1 MKVQSAGLAIAM
13 AFGMIS
19 GACGSGSGSSS
30 GTGGKSSSGGAVG
43 TGGSSSSGGAPGTG
57 GSSSS
62 GGVVGTGGSSGSGGA
77 GGSCSNATPCGG
89 TLVGTWSVT
98 SSCLKVTGNL
108 DLTLVSM
115 GCSSS
120 PVTGSLQVSGTWTA
134 NSDGTYSDSTTTS
147 GDVQFTL
154 QASCLV
160 ISGTPATTCDK
171 AAGALSALG
180 YSTVNC
186 ASATGGGCT
195 CTAKV
200 QQALSSAS
208 GAYSISGNVVT
219 NVGDLAD
226 PYFTKYSYC
235 VSANSMTWTPQSTG
249 ATGTVTGS
257 IVLQKQ
263 GATGS
268 GGSGGA
274 PASGGVTGK
283 GGQSGSG
290 GAGGV
295 SASGGRSGSGGATN
309 SGGAT
314 GGTTSLGGNT
324 GSGGAATGGT
334 TAKGGNTGSGGTAAT
349 GGTPGTG
356 TGPCD
361 IYAAASCTCVAAHS
375 TVRALVGS
383 YSGALYQVKRADG
396 TTKDIPVLNGFADSS
411 VQDAFCT
418 SACTIT
424 KIYDQSGHGNFLSAE
439 TLDAEDTT
447 VRPMASVTG
456 HTAATATAE
465 TLNVGGHKVY
475 SLYTKAS
482 QAYWRDGSTS
492 GMPINAEPQ
501 GIYMVTSGTHYNA
514 GCCYDYG
521 NGETKRI
528 YVAGPSM
535 DAVNFSGS
543 PAIWGSGAGNG
554 PWVMADLE
562 GGVFSGSTAGNNP
575 NNPSQTAKY
584 VTAVEKNNGTT
595 AFALRGGDA
604 TSGALGTYYSGAL
617 PAGKNPMKKQGS
629 IILGSGGDCCYSNSN
644 ASYGTFY
651 EGAIVAG
658 YPSDATD
665 NAIQANIVAAKYGQ

>member
-1 MKVQSAGLAIAM
+1 M
-13 AFGMIS
+13 
-19 GACGSGSGSSS
+19 
-30 GTGGKSSSGGAVG
+30 T
-43 TGGSSSSGGAPGTG
+43 
-57 GSSSS
+57 
-62 GGVVGTGGSSGSGGA
+62 
-77 GGSCSNATPCGG
+77 
-89 TLVGTWSVT
+89 
-98 SSCLKVTGNL
+98 
-108 DLTLVSM
+108 
-115 GCSSS
+115 
-120 PVTGSLQVSGTWTA
+120 GTWTA

-147 GDVQFTL
+147 GDAQFAL
-154 QASCLV
+154 DASCLV
-160 ISGTPATTCDK
+160 ISGTPATTCEK
-171 AAGALSALG
+171 AAGALTALG

-186 ASATGGGCT
+186 TSATGGGCA

-208 GAYSISGNVVT
+208 GAYSTSGNVVT

-226 PYFTKYSYC
+226 PYFTKLSYC
-235 VSANSMTWTPQSTG
+235 VSGNTMTWTPQSTG
-249 ATGTVTGS
+249 MTGTLTGS

-263 GATGS
+263 GTT
-268 GGSGGA
+268 GSGGA
-274 PASGGVTGK
+274 PGSGGVMGGGGATGK
-283 GGQSGSG
+283 GGSSGASG
-290 GAGGV
+290 GASGT
-295 SASGGRSGSGGATN
+295 GGRSGTGGITN
-309 SGGAT
+309 SGGAA
-314 GGTTSLGGNT
+314 GGSTSLGGNT
-324 GSGGAATGGT
+324 GTGGAASGGA
-334 TAKGGNTGSGGTAAT
+334 TAKGGATGSGGTAAT
-349 GGTPGTG
+349 GGTTGGTTGTG
-356 TGPCD
+356 TAPCD

-456 HTAATATAE
+456 HTAASATAE

-482 QAYWRDGSTS
+482 QAYWRDGSKT
-492 GMPINAEPQ
+492 GMPTGASPQ
-501 GIYMVTSGTHYNA
+501 GVYMVTSGTHYNA

-521 NGETKRI
+521 NGETSRT
-528 YVAGPSM
+528 YVAGPTM
-535 DAVNFSGS
+535 DAVNFSGA

-554 PWVMADLE
+554 PWIMADLE
-562 GGVFSGSTAGNNP
+562 GGVFSGSTTGNNP

-584 VTAVEKNNGTT
+584 VTAIEKNNGTT

-651 EGAIVAG
+651 EGAIAVGSEAGAVA
-658 YPSDATD
+658 
-665 NAIQANIVAAKYGQ
+665 